1 LAYCH
6 GITAS
11 IPTQQNGGARRSQS
25 NLDGNA
31 PKTPRTPRRK
41 RAFMKPIRYNRRQV
55 ALMVKFENYL
65 SVSFAT
71 QVGEA
76 PARILEIA
84 AGELAPPPAVLRHF
98 GLEAKG
104 RSYVWNPR

>member
-1 LAYCH
+1 LEYSQ
-6 GITAS
+6 GTTAP
-11 IPTQQNGGARRSQS
+11 IPTQQNDGARRS
-25 NLDGNA
+25 
-31 PKTPRTPRRK
+31 PRRE

-55 ALMVKFENYL
+55 ALMVKIASCF
-65 SVSFAT
+65 SHSFAA

-84 AGELAPPPAVLRHF
+84 AGELVPPPAVLCRF